1 MALTNRICDLA
12 PPLRR
17 AVEQTRPK
25 ACVVNDDDAVLVSLK
40 FLFKAAG
47 FEVRAFHNGK
57 SLLASPALRR
67 ADCFVLDHKPRGV
80 DGLEL
85 ARKLRSLGL
94 SAPIVLT
101 TGFRCGALE
110 SLAGAADRVI
120 AVPRVDEEL
129 IERLVCAIDERRA
142 HLRRFT

>member
-1 MALTNRICDLA
+1 
-12 PPLRR
+12 
-17 AVEQTRPK
+17 
-25 ACVVNDDDAVLVSLK
+25 VLVSLK

-47 FEVRAFHNGK
+47 FEVRAFANGK
-57 SLLASPALRR
+57 SLLASPAPRR

-85 ARKLRSLGL
+85 ARKLRSIGL

-110 SLAGAADRVI
+110 SIVGAADRVI
-120 AVPRVDEEL
+120 AAPRVDEEL
-129 IERLVCAIDERRA
+129 IERLVCSIEEQRA
-142 HLRRFT
+142 HLRRIT